1 MIARAP
7 FRFTVERYD
16 AMIDAGIF
24 GENDAVELIRGEIVR
39 KMPIGDKHS
48 ACLMRLNEYLVQQIG
63 KRAMF
68 GIQNPIV
75 LPDSE
80 PEPDVSVV
88 KRKDN
93 YYADGKPRAE
103 DVLLIIEVADSSL
116 EFDRVDKLPIYAE
129 AAIPEYWIVNLIE
142 DLVEIY
148 RDPDGSTYA
157 TTNIVRRGDSIALL
171 HLPDVTIAVSD
182 ILPS

>member
-24 GENDAVELIRGEIVR
+24 DENDAVELIRGEIIP
-39 KMPIGDKHS
+39 KMPIGDRLS
-48 ACLMRLNEYLVQQIG
+48 ACLMRLNEHLVQAIG

-75 LPDSE
+75 FPDSE

-88 KRKDN
+88 RRKDN
-93 YYADGKPRAE
+93 YYADGKPRAG
-103 DVLLIIEVADSSL
+103 DVLLIIEFADTSL
-116 EFDRVDKLPIYAE
+116 EFDREDKLPIYAE
-129 AAIPEYWIVNLIE
+129 AGITDYWIVNLIDDVIE
-142 DLVEIY
+142 VY
-148 RDPDGSTYA
+148 RDPAESKYDSSSLA
-157 TTNIVRRGDSIALL
+157 RRGDSLALL
-171 HLPDVTIAVSD
+171 ALPDVSVAVGD
-182 ILPS
+182 ILP

>member
-16 AMIDAGIF
+16 AMIDAGIL
-24 GENDAVELIRGEIVR
+24 GENDRVELIRGEIVP
-39 KMPIGDKHS
+39 KMPIGDRHS
-48 ACLMRLNEYLVQQIG
+48 ACLMRLNEHLVQAIG

-75 LPDSE
+75 FPDSE

-93 YYADGKPRAE
+93 YYADGKPRAG

-116 EFDRVDKLPIYAE
+116 EFDREDKLPIYAE
-129 AAIPEYWIVNLIE
+129 AGIVDYWIVNLIDDVIE
-142 DLVEIY
+142 VY
-148 RDPDGSTYA
+148 RDPAGLNYDSSSVA
-157 TTNIVRRGDSIALL
+157 RRGDSIALL
-171 HLPDVTIAVSD
+171 ALPDVAVAVSD
-182 ILPS
+182 ILP